1 MERAM
6 EWLKNRTMYLYA
18 LAGVLFGIMLFSVG
32 IWLEFTKKHLPFAPW
47 AIFYIHRDDPMIIA
61 LDLAP
66 LLFGI
71 VGALIGS
78 QRRLFTVLER
88 SKHEW
93 ETIFDAISD
102 PILVVDENDQLLR
115 CNHAVVDR
123 LNTTFTKVIGGRLAD
138 VLKTNQGFDSPLYA
152 FNWLGRVYDVSIFPM
167 HEEGLSKKK
176 LIVFH
181 DITDRKQ
188 AEATREQTEALFR
201 ALLDLLPDAVVMI
214 DPNDPQGSWPI
225 IDCNEATCQ
234 MNGYPRD
241 ELIGHS
247 IDILNGTTGTPAERT
262 AYLKELREAGHIQL
276 ETQHR
281 HRDGSLFPVEVSST
295 LLTVGGSER
304 VIGID
309 RDITERKR
317 VEAEILRQK
326 QYFEVVVNNS
336 PVAIVVLD
344 TQQNILSCNPA
355 FETLFQYNEKE
366 IAHANLDALITTPE
380 SLGEAAQYTQQVME
394 RAVHGVGK
402 RRRKDGSL
410 VDVELF
416 GVPVFVKD
424 ERIGALA
431 IYHDISDM
439 MRARREAEDA
449 NRAKS
454 EFLANMSHEIRT
466 PMNGVIGMLELALDT
481 SLTAE
486 QQDYLQTSLHSAEAL
501 LVLINDI
508 LDFSKIEAGRLEL
521 ENINF
526 DLRNTIEDV
535 AYALA
540 KRAEEKGLELVCL
553 IHPDLSSDL
562 SGDPA
567 RLRQV
572 LVNLVGNAIKFT
584 HHGEIVIHAEPIQ
597 EDEKNVEIQFSVQ
610 DTGIGIPLERQSLV
624 FERFTQA
631 DGSTTRKYGG
641 TGLGLTISKQLVEAM
656 GGRIGVQSI
665 PGEGSTFWFK
675 VSFEKRPRAIKPTT
689 APLRPQIVTMRSA
702 HVLVVDD
709 NLTNRTVLTH
719 MVEGFGCKIEAVSSG
734 AKALEVLRQAVRADR
749 PYDIVLLDMQMP
761 GMDGEQ
767 TAQAIRSDP
776 SLKQAKIIILTS
788 MGKRGDA
795 ARLEALGC
803 SAYLLK
809 PVKQQMLRE
818 ALLTVLSQEEQAE
831 PHLVTRHQL
840 AEQKRHNFRILLA
853 EDNPINQKL
862 AVTLLQKAGYSVD
875 AVENGAHALEKAKTD
890 TYNAILM
897 DVQMSEM
904 DGLEATGLIREW
916 EREVGQ
922 HTPII
927 AMTAHAL
934 SGDRERCIE
943 AGMDDYLSKP
953 LEPKVFFSILERWTQ
968 GDKKPDPSLESQ
980 TLTAAPNE
988 YATVQNQLF
997 DDDGLFGEEA
1007 PAQPSQALVQRSYQ
1021 LMDFSNISPMDKQA
1035 ALVHFDGDESFMMEM
1050 CATFMAS
1057 LPERLA
1063 EIQTALN
1070 QNSANMVGRLA
1081 HNLKGTCLNFS
1092 TEPLATLSAE
1102 LEAMGKREDLQF
1114 APFIVEQLQ
1123 NEVRRLQEFVS
1134 SRQLI

>member
-1 MERAM
+1 MA
-6 EWLKNRTMYLYA
+6 WLKNRTMYRFA
-18 LAGVLFGIMLFSVG
+18 VAGIFLGMVLFALG
-32 IWLEFTKKHLPFAPW
+32 IWLEFTQKHLPITPW
-47 AIFYIHRDDPMIIA
+47 AFFYVHRTNHMMVA
-61 LDLAP
+61 LDLVP
-66 LLFGI
+66 LLLGI
-71 VGALIGS
+71 VGGLIGS
-78 QRRLFTVLER
+78 QRGLFNVIER
-88 SKHEW
+88 SKREW
-93 ETIFDAISD
+93 ELIFDSISD
-102 PILVVDENDQLLR
+102 PILVTDENDLILR

-123 LNTTFTKVIGGRLAD
+123 LNTTFSKVIRRDVAD
-138 VLKTNQGFDSPLYA
+138 ALKTDQRFDSALYA
-152 FNWLGRVYDVSIFPM
+152 FNWLGRIYDVSIFPM
-167 HEEGLSKKK
+167 HEKGLEKKK

-188 AEATREQTEALFR
+188 AEATLEQTETLFR
-201 ALLDLLPDAVVMI
+201 ALLNLLPDAVVVV
-214 DPNDPQGSWPI
+214 DPNDPSGLWPI
-225 IDCNEATCQ
+225 LDCNGAACL
-234 MNGYPRD
+234 MNGYRRD
-241 ELIGHS
+241 ELVGQP
-247 IDILNGTTGTPAERT
+247 IDILNLTANTPDGRIT
-262 AYLKELREAGHIQL
+262 YMKQLREAGTL
-276 ETQHR
+276 KFETDHR
-281 HRDGSLFPVEVSST
+281 HKDGSVLPVEVSTT
-295 LLTVGGSER
+295 LLTVGGREL

-317 VEAEILRQK
+317 AEAELLREK
-326 QYFEVVVNNS
+326 QFVEVLIANS

-344 TQQNILSCNPA
+344 TEHNILSCNPA
-355 FETLFQYNEKE
+355 FESLFQYNEKE
-366 IAHANLDALITTPE
+366 ITGKNLDSLIATQET
-380 SLGEAAQYTQQVME
+380 LQQAAQYTRQAME
-394 RAVHGVGK
+394 QAVHGIGK
-402 RRRKDGSL
+402 RHRKDGSL
-410 VDVELF
+410 VDVEIF
-416 GVPVFVKD
+416 GVPMFVK
-424 ERIGALA
+424 EQRIGALA
-431 IYHDISDM
+431 IYHDISELV
-439 MRARREAEDA
+439 RAQQEAEEA

-481 SLTAE
+481 SLTPE

-521 ENINF
+521 ENIHF

-553 IHPDLSSDL
+553 IHPDLSADL

-567 RLRQV
+567 RLRQI

-584 HHGEIVIHAEPIQ
+584 HHGEIVIRAEPIRD
-597 EDEKNVEIQFSVQ
+597 EEKNVEIQFSVQ
-610 DTGIGIPLERQSLV
+610 DTGIGIPPERQSLV

-656 GGRIGVQSI
+656 RGTIGVQSI

-675 VSFEKRPRAIKPTT
+675 VKFEKRPRIIKPTT

-702 HVLVVDD
+702 HVLVIDD

-734 AKALEVLRQAVRADR
+734 AKGLEVLRQAFRAGN

-776 SLKQAKIIILTS
+776 SLKNVKIIILTS

-818 ALLTVLSQEEQAE
+818 ALITVLSQDGEEK

-875 AVENGAHALEKAKTD
+875 AVENGAHAVEKAKANV
-890 TYNAILM
+890 YNAVLM

-904 DGLEATGLIREW
+904 DGFEATGLIREW
-916 EREVGQ
+916 EKQTDQ

-953 LEPKVFFSILERWTQ
+953 LEPKVFFSMLERWTQ
-968 GDKKPDPSLESQ
+968 GDKTPVASLESQ
-980 TLTAAPNE
+980 TMTASPNE
-988 YATVQNQLF
+988 YEAIQNPLF
-997 DDDGLFGEEA
+997 GDDGLFGEETNEHA
-1007 PAQPSQALVQRSYQ
+1007 SQPAMQISYQ
-1021 LMDFSNISPMDKQA
+1021 LMDFSNISPMDIQS
-1035 ALVHFDGDESFMMEM
+1035 ALVHFDGDEKFMMEM
-1050 CATFMAS
+1050 CALFIEG
-1057 LPERLA
+1057 LPERLV
-1063 EIQTALN
+1063 EIQAALN
-1070 QNSANMVGRLA
+1070 ENSANALGRLA
-1081 HNLKGTCLNFS
+1081 HNLKGTCLNFG
-1092 TEPLATLSAE
+1092 TEPLASLSAE

-1114 APFIVEQLQ
+1114 APFLVEQMQ
-1123 NEVRRLQEFVS
+1123 NEIRRLQEFVAS
-1134 SRQLI
+1134 QQLV

>member
-1 MERAM
+1 
-6 EWLKNRTMYLYA
+6 MYLYA
-18 LAGVLFGIMLFSVG
+18 LAGVLFGVILFSVG

-47 AIFYIHRDDPMIIA
+47 AIFYVHRDDPMIIA

-66 LLFGI
+66 LLFGM

-78 QRRLFTVLER
+78 QRHLFTVLER

-93 ETIFDAISD
+93 VTIFDAISD
-102 PILVVDENDQLLR
+102 PILIADENGHLLR

-123 LNTTFTKVIGGRLAD
+123 LNTTYTKVIGSSLPD
-138 VLKTNQGFDSPLYA
+138 VLKTDQHFDSPLYN

-167 HEEGLSKKK
+167 QEEGPSKKK

-188 AEATREQTEALFR
+188 AEATREQTETLFR
-201 ALLDLLPDAVVMI
+201 ALLDLLPDAVVVI
-214 DPNDPQGSWPI
+214 NPNDAAGTWPI
-225 IDCNEATCQ
+225 IDCNEAACH
-234 MNGYPRD
+234 MNGYQRD

-247 IDILNGTTGTPAERT
+247 IDVLNGTTGTPAERT
-262 AYLKELREAGHIQL
+262 AYLKQLREEGHIQL

-281 HRDGSLFPVEVSST
+281 HKAGSVFPVEVSTT

-304 VIGID
+304 IIGID
-309 RDITERKR
+309 RDITERKQA
-317 VEAEILRQK
+317 EAEIFRQK
-326 QYFEVVVNNS
+326 QYFEAVVHHN

-344 TQQNILSCNPA
+344 NQQNIISCNPA
-355 FETLFQYNEKE
+355 FETLFQYHEKE
-366 IAHANLDALITTPE
+366 IMHRNLDTLITTQE
-380 SLGEAAQYTQQVME
+380 TLEEAAQYTQRVME
-394 RAVHGVGK
+394 QAIHGIGK
-402 RRRKDGSL
+402 RQRKDGSS
-410 VDVELF
+410 VDVEIF
-416 GVPVFVKD
+416 GVPVFVKE

-431 IYHDISDM
+431 IYHDISEM
-439 MRARREAEDA
+439 ARARREAEDA

-486 QQDYLQTSLHSAEAL
+486 QEDYLQTSLHSAEAL

-553 IHPDLSSDL
+553 IHPDLTSDL

-567 RLRQV
+567 RLRQI

-597 EDEKNVEIQFSVQ
+597 EDDKNVEIQFSVQ
-610 DTGIGIPLERQSLV
+610 DTGIGIPLERQSLI

-656 GGRIGVQSI
+656 AGRIGVQSI

-675 VSFEKRPRAIKPTT
+675 VKFEKRPRTVKPTT

-719 MVEGFGCKIEAVSSG
+719 MVEGFGCKIEAVASG
-734 AKALEVLRQAVRADR
+734 AKALEVLRQAVRAEN

-818 ALLTVLSQEEQAE
+818 ALMAVFSQDEQTE

-875 AVENGAHALEKAKTD
+875 AVENGAHAVEKARAEA
-890 TYNAILM
+890 YNAILM

-904 DGLEATGLIREW
+904 DGFEATGLIREW
-916 EREVGQ
+916 EREAGQ

-934 SGDRERCIE
+934 TGDRERCLE

-953 LEPKVFFSILERWTQ
+953 LEPKVFFSMLERWTQ
-968 GDKKPDPSLESQ
+968 GDKKPVPSFEPQ
-980 TLTAAPNE
+980 TMTASPNE
-988 YATVQNQLF
+988 YAGIQDPLF
-997 DDDGLFGEEA
+997 DDVGLFGEEA
-1007 PAQPSQALVQRSYQ
+1007 PAQASQAIIQASYQ
-1021 LMDFSNISPMDKQA
+1021 LIDFSNISPMDRQG
-1035 ALVHFDGDESFMMEM
+1035 ALVHFDNDEKFMMDM
-1050 CATFMAS
+1050 CATFIES

-1063 EIQTALN
+1063 EIQVAVN
-1070 QNSANMVGRLA
+1070 QNSASMIGRLA

-1114 APFIVEQLQ
+1114 APFVVEQME
-1123 NEVRRLQEFVS
+1123 NEIHRLQEFVS
-1134 SRQLI
+1134 NQQFV

>member
-1 MERAM
+1 
-6 EWLKNRTMYLYA
+6 
-18 LAGVLFGIMLFSVG
+18 
-32 IWLEFTKKHLPFAPW
+32 
-47 AIFYIHRDDPMIIA
+47 
-61 LDLAP
+61 
-66 LLFGI
+66 
-71 VGALIGS
+71 
-78 QRRLFTVLER
+78 
-88 SKHEW
+88 
-93 ETIFDAISD
+93 
-102 PILVVDENDQLLR
+102 
-115 CNHAVVDR
+115 
-123 LNTTFTKVIGGRLAD
+123 
-138 VLKTNQGFDSPLYA
+138 
-152 FNWLGRVYDVSIFPM
+152 
-167 HEEGLSKKK
+167 
-176 LIVFH
+176 
-181 DITDRKQ
+181 
-188 AEATREQTEALFR
+188 
-201 ALLDLLPDAVVMI
+201 
-214 DPNDPQGSWPI
+214 
-225 IDCNEATCQ
+225 
-234 MNGYPRD
+234 
-241 ELIGHS
+241 
-247 IDILNGTTGTPAERT
+247 
-262 AYLKELREAGHIQL
+262 
-276 ETQHR
+276 
-281 HRDGSLFPVEVSST
+281 
-295 LLTVGGSER
+295 
-304 VIGID
+304 
-309 RDITERKR
+309 
-317 VEAEILRQK
+317 
-326 QYFEVVVNNS
+326 
-336 PVAIVVLD
+336 
-344 TQQNILSCNPA
+344 
-355 FETLFQYNEKE
+355 
-366 IAHANLDALITTPE
+366 
-380 SLGEAAQYTQQVME
+380 
-394 RAVHGVGK
+394 
-402 RRRKDGSL
+402 
-410 VDVELF
+410 
-416 GVPVFVKD
+416 
-424 ERIGALA
+424 LA
-431 IYHDISDM
+431 IYHDISDLA
-439 MRARREAEDA
+439 RARREAEEA

-481 SLTAE
+481 SLTSE
-486 QQDYLQTSLHSAEAL
+486 QQDYLQTSLHSAESL

-597 EDEKNVEIQFSVQ
+597 EDDKNIEIQFSVQ
-610 DTGIGIPLERQSLV
+610 DTGIGIPVERQSLV

-675 VSFEKRPRAIKPTT
+675 VKFEKRPRVVKPTT

-702 HVLVVDD
+702 HVLVIDD
-709 NLTNRTVLTH
+709 NLTNRNVLTH
-719 MVEGFGCKIEAVSSG
+719 MVEGFGCKIEAVASG
-734 AKALEVLRQAVRADR
+734 AKGVEVLRQAVRAEN

-776 SLKQAKIIILTS
+776 SLKEAKIIILTS

-818 ALLTVLSQEEQAE
+818 ALMAVLSQDEQAE
-831 PHLVTRHQL
+831 PQLVTRHHL
-840 AEQKRHNFRILLA
+840 AEQKRLNFRILLA

-875 AVENGAHALEKAKTD
+875 AVENGAHALEKAKTNV
-890 TYNAILM
+890 YNAILM

-904 DGLEATGLIREW
+904 DGFEATGLIREW
-916 EREVGQ
+916 EREMGH

-968 GDKKPDPSLESQ
+968 GDKKPVSSFDAQ
-980 TLTAAPNE
+980 GMTASPNE
-988 YATVQNQLF
+988 YETIQNPLF

-1007 PAQPSQALVQRSYQ
+1007 SSPASQPAQISYQ
-1021 LMDFSNISPMDKQA
+1021 LIDFSNISPMDRQA
-1035 ALVHFDGDESFMMEM
+1035 ALVHFDGDEKFMMEM
-1050 CATFMAS
+1050 CTTFIES
-1057 LPERLA
+1057 LPERSA
-1063 EIQTALN
+1063 EIQAALGN
-1070 QNSANMVGRLA
+1070 NSANMLGRLA

-1114 APFIVEQLQ
+1114 AAFLVEQMQ
-1123 NEVRRLQEFVS
+1123 NEIRRLQEFVS
-1134 SRQLI
+1134 SQQLA